1 MVALY
6 HQISPSTLSD
16 YSVTDEPDLPGEIEF
31 IDGTRIDESLPN
43 PLEFAVDYPSRE
55 ELPHF
60 VGMTIPVMSDS
71 LVKVIRSAGVDN
83 FQVFP
88 AVLRNPEIGE
98 EWDGYWAVNVIGL
111 IAAANLDKS
120 KADTIMEGDSEGVGV
135 PLLGF
140 HTLVLDK
147 KKTRNSAMFRLAESS
162 DILLVHDRVLAHIKK
177 NRPKNGWGFEATEIE
192 TV

>member
-1 MVALY
+1 MAALY
-6 HQISPSTLSD
+6 YQISPSTLSD
-16 YSVTDEPDLPGEIEF
+16 YSVTDEPELPGDIEF
-31 IDGTRIDESLPN
+31 IDGTKIDEPLPN
-43 PLEFAVDYPSRE
+43 PLEFTVDYPSRG

-71 LVKVIRSAGVDN
+71 LVKVFRSAGVEN
-83 FQVFP
+83 FQTFP

-98 EWDGYWAVNVIGL
+98 EWGGYWAFNVIGL
-111 IAAANLDKS
+111 IAAANLEKS
-120 KADTIMEGDSEGVGV
+120 KADTIMEGDSEGVAV

-162 DILLVHDRVLAHIKK
+162 SILLVHDRVLAHIKK